1 MTKEQ
6 RKEQFKKFVRSHPG
20 LKNEVDSG
28 NKTWRT
34 LFDEWELFGE
44 DDPMWNDYSTSPQKD
59 KVTPTKTETKSEDSS
74 SGLVSQLTS
83 MVKNM
88 DGEQMNQHLDSL
100 NRAIG
105 AIQGILGQFQGTNKS
120 TETRSTTEPAKKNPF
135 SFRQD

>member
-20 LKNEVDSG
+20 LKKEVDSG
-28 NKTWRT
+28 KKTWRS

-44 DDPMWNDYSTSPQKD
+44 DDPMWSEYSTSPQK
-59 KVTPTKTETKSEDSS
+59 KEETTAKTETKSEVSS
-74 SGLVSQLTS
+74 AGLVSQITS

-105 AIQGILGQFQGTNKS
+105 AIQGILGQFQS
-120 TETRSTTEPAKKNPF
+120 TSKPTESRSSAEPAKKNPF